1 MAPQEEAPQQFDP
14 SRRLRE
20 DPSALEAPP
29 LPQPPPPAR
38 LMKFSALPSAERLPT
53 VEPRRVEVEEEGDPP
68 SFDDLQ
74 SSLSVTEETL
84 RSLERDS

>member
-1 MAPQEEAPQQFDP
+1 MAPQEEAPQQPDP
-14 SRRLRE
+14 TRRFRE

-53 VEPRRVEVEEEGDPP
+53 VEPRRVEVEEEGEPP
-68 SFDDLQ
+68 SFDELWAGQ
-74 SSLSVTEETL
+74 SG
-84 RSLERDS
+84 R